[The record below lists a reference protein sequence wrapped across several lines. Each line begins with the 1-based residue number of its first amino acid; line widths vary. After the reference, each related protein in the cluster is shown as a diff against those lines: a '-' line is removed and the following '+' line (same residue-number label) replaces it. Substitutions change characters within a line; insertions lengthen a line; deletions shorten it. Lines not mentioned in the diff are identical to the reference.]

1 MVHFLNLFDHKV
13 ILVKVSSRT
22 SLPWNP
28 LWETIF
34 WLSSKAAHLFVG
46 NFIHYYLSITTYLHI
61 HIFIRVFSLLSSRCV
76 SCQHHHLKVLQTP
89 KKSMSKIVSIPIS
102 ASSHHTCTH
111 IHMHTRTHTH
121 THTHIHFQPSKYSQS
136 QQTLLPCGQ
145 WLQYEILATSLS
157 YFPSSPLV
165 PIHLP
170 DIITSEIRLNSS
182 PFS

>member
-1 MVHFLNLFDHKV
+1 MEPTLGDN
-13 ILVKVSSRT
+13 ILIIFKSCT
-22 SLPWNP
+22 P
-28 LWETIF
+28 LRRQF
-34 WLSSKAAHLFVG
+34 YPLLSFNNHLFA
-46 NFIHYYLSITTYLHI
+46 HSYLHSSI
-61 HIFIRVFSLLSSRCV
+61 FSLELQMCVLSTSPFE
-76 SCQHHHLKVLQTP
+76 SPANT
-89 KKSMSKIVSIPIS
+89 KKIYKSKIVSIPIS

-111 IHMHTRTHTH
+111 IHMHTHTHTH

>member
-1 MVHFLNLFDHKV
+1 MEPTLGDN
-13 ILVKVSSRT
+13 ILIIFKSCT
-22 SLPWNP
+22 P
-28 LWETIF
+28 LRRQF
-34 WLSSKAAHLFVG
+34 YPLLSFNNHLFA
-46 NFIHYYLSITTYLHI
+46 HSYLHSSI
-61 HIFIRVFSLLSSRCV
+61 FSLELQMCVLSTSPFESPANTKKIYV
-76 SCQHHHLKVLQTP
+76 KNCQHSHLCFFP
-89 KKSMSKIVSIPIS
+89 P
-102 ASSHHTCTH
+102 
-111 IHMHTRTHTH
+111 HMHTHTHAHTHTH